1 MTGERPI
8 DDGRCFACGPYADDG
23 LRMRFEETGVDAV
36 ACEVTLPERFQGW
49 RGVAHGGVVAMLLD
63 EGMAYA
69 AATRG
74 HLGMT
79 AELKL
84 RFRAPV
90 PLGAPLVVRGRVE
103 WQRRNV
109 CGVSAEIADA
119 SGAVLAAGEGRFVVK
134 GALAPGER
142 LGRFGDGG

>member
-1 MTGERPI
+1 LNGELPV
-8 DDGRCFACGPYADDG
+8 DDGHCFACGPLSAGG

-36 ACEVTLPERFQGW
+36 ACEVTLPEHFQGW

-74 HLGMT
+74 HLGVT
-79 AELKL
+79 AELKM

-90 PLGAPLVVRGRVE
+90 PLGAPLLVRGRVH

-109 CGVSAEIADA
+109 LGVSADVLAAD
-119 SGAVLAAGEGRFVVK
+119 GAVLAVGEGRFVSRGK
-134 GALAPGER
+134 LAPGRR
-142 LGRFGDGG
+142 LGDG